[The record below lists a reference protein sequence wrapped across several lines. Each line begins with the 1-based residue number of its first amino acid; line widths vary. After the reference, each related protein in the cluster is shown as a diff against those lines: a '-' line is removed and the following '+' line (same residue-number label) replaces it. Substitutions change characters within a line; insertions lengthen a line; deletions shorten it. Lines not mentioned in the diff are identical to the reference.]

1 MTILNYFEAREGKQL
16 AEFDYAQ
23 LEIRVLALASMDK
36 QLILDINNGQDMH
49 TYFASRIYNKPE
61 KNISKQER
69 KIAKGFSFQ
78 LQYGAGAKGIARFWD
93 VEESMTKRF
102 IDEYYTRYPDIK
114 AWQDRVQREAEDSLE
129 HRGDRK
135 DGESVPRF
143 SIPSIWRDDN
153 GRPLTTYTVLG
164 DISEYKSTA
173 YVSPTKCK
181 NYPIQG
187 GAADIM
193 FIMLN
198 TLRTDLRV
206 RNSIPSVTLLNTV
219 HDSVL
224 IEFDKDDTDILD
236 RVRKLLETV
245 PSAIRRVFK
254 VISPINFP
262 VDVSTGFT
270 LAEVKN
276 NS

>member
-1 MTILNYFEAREGKQL
+1 MSILNYFEAREGKQL

-49 TYFASRIYNKPE
+49 TYFASKIYNKAE
-61 KNISKQER
+61 KDITKSER
-69 KIAKGFSFQ
+69 KLAKGFSFQ

-102 IDEYYTRYPDIK
+102 IGEYYTRYPDIK
-114 AWQDRVQREAEDSLE
+114 AWQDRTQKEAEDTLE
-129 HRGDRK
+129 HKGDRK
-135 DGESVPRF
+135 DGERVPRF
-143 SIPSIWRDDN
+143 SIPSIWRDKQ
-153 GRPLTTYTVLG
+153 GRPLTIYTVLG
-164 DISEYKSTA
+164 DISEYKSKA

-187 GAADIM
+187 GAADIV

-198 TLRTDLRV
+198 TLRADLRV
-206 RNSIPSVTLLNTV
+206 RNYIPSVTLLNTV

-224 IEFDKDDTDILD
+224 VEIDANDIDILKRIRD
-236 RVRKLLETV
+236 LLETV
-245 PSAIRRVFK
+245 PSAIRRVFG
-254 VISPINFP
+254 VISPVNFP